1 MAKAD
6 LCCGTGFRI
15 LAWFPAPS
23 PNMLWKKCRRFE
35 VEMKQRAIL
44 KPFNLQQ
51 WIEDNRHLL
60 KPPIGNQQVFIEHE
74 DFIVM
79 VVGGPNARKDFH
91 INEGEELFYQLEGEI
106 EVGLMIDDEK
116 KAGKKN
122 RESVTL
128 KAGDIFLLPPRI
140 PHSPQRGA
148 GTIGLVIERRR
159 KPGELDGFQWY
170 CENCGNLMQEVKIPV
185 SDIVNEL
192 PRVMNNF
199 FNSKELCTCKNCGTV
214 LERP

>member
-1 MAKAD
+1 
-6 LCCGTGFRI
+6 
-15 LAWFPAPS
+15 
-23 PNMLWKKCRRFE
+23 
-35 VEMKQRAIL
+35 MKQRAII
-44 KPFNLQQ
+44 KPFNLQK
-51 WIEDNRHLL
+51 WIEENRHLL

-106 EVGLMIDDEK
+106 EVGLMVDDEK
-116 KAGKKN
+116 KGGKKN
-122 RESVTL
+122 RESITL

-148 GTIGLVIERRR
+148 NSIGLVIERRR
-159 KPGELDGFQWY
+159 KPGEHDGFQWY
-170 CENCGNLMQEVKIPV
+170 CENCGNLLQEVKIPV

-214 LERP
+214 MERP